1 MKGNEMDLQISPRGT
16 DGTRRIAYSKKVKNR
31 TIKVKF
37 VRYNDT
43 RQKFTNK
50 KRLRWENKMRQQISL
65 SLKVPGHSMK

>member
-16 DGTRRIAYSKKVKNR
+16 DGTHRIAYSKKVKNR

-50 KRLRWENKMRQQISL
+50 KRLR
-65 SLKVPGHSMK
+65 

>member
-37 VRYNDT
+37 VRYT

-50 KRLRWENKMRQQISL
+50 KRLR
-65 SLKVPGHSMK
+65 

>member
-1 MKGNEMDLQISPRGT
+1 MDLQISPRCT
-16 DGTRRIAYSKKVKNR
+16 DGTRSIAYLKKVKNR

-65 SLKVPGHSMK
+65 SLKVPGHSIKR